1 MRHVCRGKGC
11 LWNHWSQELSD
22 EIIAVWEMEA
32 SEGWGLD
39 RKTRLVFLPHYDPSP
54 GPEEEEMMLTEQLNW
69 NSTLLRT
76 AGQSEAWLG
85 SGDQWEVSVVG
96 MAIKLKYD
104 NDTKLGF
111 WRWSEIK
118 QSPHTKHYYQG
129 CLNLYLPR
137 YITVSYNL
145 NLWEL
150 VLDLVLNLSFAYLMF
165 WVIFLDLIA
174 MLTSL
179 LSFIKRWR
187 NLTRVGW

>member
-1 MRHVCRGKGC
+1 
-11 LWNHWSQELSD
+11 
-22 EIIAVWEMEA
+22 MEA

-39 RKTRLVFLPHYDPSP
+39 WKTRLEFLPHYDPSP

-69 NSTLLRT
+69 NSTLLRI

-118 QSPHTKHYYQG
+118 QSPHTKHYQA
-129 CLNLYLPR
+129 CLNLNLPR
-137 YITVSYNL
+137 YITVSHNL

>member
-1 MRHVCRGKGC
+1 MGAGLKNQIGVFAP
-11 LWNHWSQELSD
+11 LWPRSGSRRRRDDVDWAIKLKSNSS
-22 EIIAVWEMEA
+22 
-32 SEGWGLD
+32 G
-39 RKTRLVFLPHYDPSP
+39 
-54 GPEEEEMMLTEQLNW
+54 NW
-69 NSTLLRT
+69 WPIR
-76 AGQSEAWLG
+76 GQSG
-85 SGDQWEVSVVG
+85 VSGPMRGQCRVG